1 MYGVVYD
8 HIHSGK
14 DEQAVVESKDEITK
28 VAGLLGLDEEEF
40 TDTLLKPKIKVIII
54 LHLSAVTIFE
64 LRIRRTKEKKFIRS
78 LSPLFFYLRGWR

>member
-40 TDTLLKPKIKVIII
+40 TDTLLKPKIKVII

-78 LSPLFFYLRGWR
+78 LSSLFFYPRGWR